1 MITPRALVWLIVG
14 ALGLPIAI
22 CVLLALQKLLE
33 AMKDD
38 AGAYGL
44 GRVGLALFVV
54 WLIDLIALSIVTAI
68 NSLGGGMPRENE
80 TEAGTKLHER

>member
-38 AGAYGL
+38 AGANGL
-44 GRVGLALFVV
+44 GRGGLALFVV
-54 WLIDLIALSIVTAI
+54 WLINLIALSIVTAI
-68 NSLGGGMPRENE
+68 NSLGGGMPRENNND
-80 TEAGTKLHER
+80 AGTKLHER

>member
-38 AGAYGL
+38 AGANGL

-54 WLIDLIALSIVTAI
+54 WLIDLIALSIVTAV
-68 NSLGGGMPRENE
+68 NSLGGGMPHESEND
-80 TEAGTKLHER
+80 AGTKSHDR

>member
-38 AGAYGL
+38 AGGNGL

-68 NSLGGGMPRENE
+68 NSLGGRFPHENE
-80 TEAGTKLHER
+80 NDSGAKLHER

>member
-38 AGAYGL
+38 AGANGL

-68 NSLGGGMPRENE
+68 NSLGGGMPHENDND
-80 TEAGTKLHER
+80 AGMKSHER